1 MQPRNARDAGDSP
14 AKPVVVVMVDGCGS
28 PLAGSAHHDGRAD
41 GIGVDEEAEHENAGE
56 GPGDGKNACGC
67 MREMEK
73 IMRPASPRLAATF
86 AVLLL
91 RSGLESRGSK
101 HGSVI
106 SVERLV
112 RKCRCRG
119 VNRKLKLRR
128 SAQESA

>member
-73 IMRPASPRLAATF
+73 ICVRPLLASRQ
-86 AVLLL
+86 
-91 RSGLESRGSK
+91 
-101 HGSVI
+101 
-106 SVERLV
+106 
-112 RKCRCRG
+112 
-119 VNRKLKLRR
+119 LRR
-128 SAQESA
+128 AAAPQRLGVTRIQARFCDQRGETRQEM

>member
-1 MQPRNARDAGDSP
+1 MP
-14 AKPVVVVMVDGCGS
+14 AKGREMAKTRVD
-28 PLAGSAHHDGRAD
+28 
-41 GIGVDEEAEHENAGE
+41 
-56 GPGDGKNACGC
+56 ACG
-67 MREMEK
+67 RWEK
-73 IMRPASPRLAATF
+73 MRPASPRLAATV

-128 SAQESA
+128 SAQESAYAKGR

>member
-73 IMRPASPRLAATF
+73 IMRPASPRWPPPSPCCCSAAAWSHADPST
-86 AVLLL
+86 VL
-91 RSGLESRGSK
+91 
-101 HGSVI
+101 
-106 SVERLV
+106 
-112 RKCRCRG
+112 
-119 VNRKLKLRR
+119 
-128 SAQESA
+128 

>member
-67 MREMEK
+67 MREMGK
-73 IMRPASPRLAATF
+73 NA
-86 AVLLL
+86 
-91 RSGLESRGSK
+91 SGLSSPGRHRRRAAAPQRLGVTRIQARFCDQRG
-101 HGSVI
+101 
-106 SVERLV
+106 ETR
-112 RKCRCRG
+112 
-119 VNRKLKLRR
+119 
-128 SAQESA
+128 QEM